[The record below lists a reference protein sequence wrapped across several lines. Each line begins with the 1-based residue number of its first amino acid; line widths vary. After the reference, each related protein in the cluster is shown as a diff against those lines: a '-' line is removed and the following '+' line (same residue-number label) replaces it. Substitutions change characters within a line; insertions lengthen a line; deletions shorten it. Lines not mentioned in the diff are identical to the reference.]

1 MKKNLFLSV
10 LLLSIAF
17 VAMADTDITMPA
29 NDVSNV
35 ANGYSLLAVCIS
47 SVLPFV
53 LLLVKLI
60 FDQKKNTELTDYIRK
75 HEEAHKEDRENFKE
89 AILTNEKRLD
99 KTNEILQRL
108 VDNDIEQEKRLAK
121 LEAQQ

>member
-1 MKKNLFLSV
+1 MKRLFFT
-10 LLLSIAF
+10 LLFCAVFFAASAQ
-17 VAMADTDITMPA
+17 DITMPTH
-29 NDVSNV
+29 DVSNV

-60 FDQKKNTELTDYIRK
+60 FDNKKNTDLAEYIRK
-75 HEEAHKEDRENFKE
+75 HEEQHKADRENFKE

-108 VDNDIEQEKRLAK
+108 VDNDIEQEKRLAR
-121 LEAQQ
+121 LEAKK

>member
-1 MKKNLFLSV
+1 MKKLLFTLILCAV
-10 LLLSIAF
+10 GLLA
-17 VAMADTDITMPA
+17 AADTDISMPA

-35 ANGYSLLAVCIS
+35 NSIYALLAVVVSTIFS
-47 SVLPFV
+47 FV
-53 LLLVKLI
+53 ILLIKLI
-60 FDQKKNTELTDYIRK
+60 FDNKKNNELAEYIRK
-75 HEEAHKEDRENFKE
+75 HEEQHKQDRENFKE

>member
-1 MKKNLFLSV
+1 MKKK
-10 LLLSIAF
+10 LLLSAVLFAVCIC
-17 VAMADTDITMPA
+17 AMAQDIAMPTH
-29 NDVSNV
+29 DVSNV
-35 ANGYSLLAVCIS
+35 NSAYALLAVVIS

-60 FDQKKNTELTDYIRK
+60 FDNKKNTDLAEYIRK
-75 HEEAHKEDRENFKE
+75 HEEQHKADRENFKE

-108 VDNDIEQEKRLAK
+108 VDNDIEQEKRLAR
-121 LEAQQ
+121 LEAQK

>member
-1 MKKNLFLSV
+1 MKKIIFTLILCAVGLF
-10 LLLSIAF
+10 A
-17 VAMADTDITMPA
+17 AADTDISMPA

-60 FDQKKNTELTDYIRK
+60 FDQKKNTELTEYIRK
-75 HEEAHKEDRENFKE
+75 HEDAHKEEREMFR
-89 AILTNEKRLD
+89 AATLANEKRLD
-99 KTNEILQRL
+99 KTDEILQRL

-121 LEAQQ
+121 LEAAQ

>member
-1 MKKNLFLSV
+1 MKKILFTLICCAV
-10 LLLSIAF
+10 GLFA
-17 VAMADTDITMPA
+17 AADTDITMPT

-35 ANGYSLLAVCIS
+35 NSIYALVAVAISTIS
-47 SVLPFV
+47 SFV
-53 LLLVKLI
+53 ILLVKLI
-60 FDQKKNTELTDYIRK
+60 FDNKKNTDLAEYIRN
-75 HEEAHKEDRENFKE
+75 HEEQHKQDRENFKE

-121 LEAQQ
+121 LEAAK

>member
-1 MKKNLFLSV
+1 MKKLLFTLIFCAV
-10 LLLSIAF
+10 WLFA
-17 VAMADTDITMPA
+17 AADTDITMPA

-35 ANGYSLLAVCIS
+35 NSIYALLAVAIS
-47 SVLPFV
+47 TIFSFV
-53 LLLVKLI
+53 ILLIKLI
-60 FDQKKNTELTDYIRK
+60 FDNKKNNNLADYIRK
-75 HEEAHKEDRENFKE
+75 HEEQHKQDRENFKE

-121 LEAQQ
+121 LEAAQ

>member
-1 MKKNLFLSV
+1 MKKLLFTL
-10 LLLSIAF
+10 IFCA
-17 VAMADTDITMPA
+17 VAMFAAADTDISMPA

-60 FDQKKNTELTDYIRK
+60 FDQKKNTELTEYIRK
-75 HEEAHKEDRENFKE
+75 HEDAHKEEREMFR
-89 AILTNEKRLD
+89 AATLANEKRLD
-99 KTNEILQRL
+99 KTDEILQRL

>member
-1 MKKNLFLSV
+1 MRKKTLLFAALFAV
-10 LLLSIAF
+10 CIC
-17 VAMADTDITMPA
+17 AMAQDIAMPA

-35 ANGYSLLAVCIS
+35 NSAYALLAVIIS

-60 FDQKKNTELTDYIRK
+60 FDNKKSTDLAEYIRK
-75 HEEAHKEDRENFKE
+75 HEEQHKEDRENFKE

-121 LEAQQ
+121 LEAQK

>member
-1 MKKNLFLSV
+1 MKKIIFTLIFCA
-10 LLLSIAF
+10 IAF
-17 VAMADTDITMPA
+17 CAMADTDITMPT

-35 ANGYSLLAVCIS
+35 NSIYALLAVAIS
-47 SVLPFV
+47 TIFSFV
-53 LLLVKLI
+53 ILLIKLI
-60 FDQKKNTELTDYIRK
+60 FDNKKNTDLAEYIRK
-75 HEEAHKEDRENFKE
+75 HEEQHKQDRENFKE

-121 LEAQQ
+121 LEAAQ

>member
-1 MKKNLFLSV
+1 MKKLLFTLI
-10 LLLSIAF
+10 LCALAF
-17 VAMADTDITMPA
+17 CAMADTDITMPA

>member
-1 MKKNLFLSV
+1 MKKLIFTLTLFAL
-10 LLLSIAF
+10 AF
-17 VAMADTDITMPA
+17 CAMADTDINMPT

-121 LEAQQ
+121 LEAQK

>member
-10 LLLSIAF
+10 LLLSFAF

-35 ANGYSLLAVCIS
+35 TNGYSLLAVCIS

-108 VDNDIEQEKRLAK
+108 VDSDIEQEKRLAK
-121 LEAQQ
+121 LEAAK

>member
-1 MKKNLFLSV
+1 MKKLLFTLI
-10 LLLSIAF
+10 LCALAF
-17 VAMADTDITMPA
+17 CAMADTDITMPA

-60 FDQKKNTELTDYIRK
+60 FDQKKNTELTEYIC
-75 HEEAHKEDRENFKE
+75 
-89 AILTNEKRLD
+89 
-99 KTNEILQRL
+99 
-108 VDNDIEQEKRLAK
+108 QE
-121 LEAQQ
+121 

>member
-75 HEEAHKEDRENFKE
+75 HEEAHKEDRENFKD

-121 LEAQQ
+121 LEAEK

>member
-1 MKKNLFLSV
+1 MKKIIFTLIFCA
-10 LLLSIAF
+10 IAF
-17 VAMADTDITMPA
+17 CAMADTDITMPA

-108 VDNDIEQEKRLAK
+108 VDNDIEQEKRLAR
-121 LEAQQ
+121 LEAAQ

>member
-1 MKKNLFLSV
+1 MKKILFTLIFCAV
-10 LLLSIAF
+10 GLLA
-17 VAMADTDITMPA
+17 AADTDITMPT

-60 FDQKKNTELTDYIRK
+60 FDNKKNTELTEYIRK

-89 AILTNEKRLD
+89 AILTNERRLD

-121 LEAQQ
+121 LEAAQ

>member
-1 MKKNLFLSV
+1 MKKLLFTLIFCAV
-10 LLLSIAF
+10 AF
-17 VAMADTDITMPA
+17 CAMADTDITMPA

-60 FDQKKNTELTDYIRK
+60 FDQKKNTELTEYIRK
-75 HEEAHKEDRENFKE
+75 HEDAHKEEREMFR
-89 AILTNEKRLD
+89 AATLANERRLD
-99 KTNEILQRL
+99 KTDEILQRL

>member
-1 MKKNLFLSV
+1 MKKLIFTLILFAL
-10 LLLSIAF
+10 AF
-17 VAMADTDITMPA
+17 CAMADTDINMPT

>member
-1 MKKNLFLSV
+1 MKKLIFTFILCAVFFAAN
-10 LLLSIAF
+10 AQ
-17 VAMADTDITMPA
+17 DITMPTH
-29 NDVSNV
+29 DVSNV

-60 FDQKKNTELTDYIRK
+60 FDNKKNTDLAEYIRK
-75 HEEAHKEDRENFKE
+75 HEEQHKQDRENFKE

-108 VDNDIEQEKRLAK
+108 VDNDIEQEKRLAR
-121 LEAQQ
+121 LEAQK

>member
-1 MKKNLFLSV
+1 MKKIIFTFIFCAL
-10 LLLSIAF
+10 AF
-17 VAMADTDITMPA
+17 CAMADTDITMPA

-60 FDQKKNTELTDYIRK
+60 FDQKKNTELTEYIRK
-75 HEEAHKEDRENFKE
+75 HEDAHKEEREMFR
-89 AILTNEKRLD
+89 AATLANERRLD
-99 KTNEILQRL
+99 KTDEILQRL

-121 LEAQQ
+121 LEAQK

>member
-1 MKKNLFLSV
+1 MKKLLFTLIFCAV
-10 LLLSIAF
+10 GLLA
-17 VAMADTDITMPA
+17 AADTDITMPA

-35 ANGYSLLAVCIS
+35 NSIYALLAVVVSTIFS
-47 SVLPFV
+47 FV
-53 LLLVKLI
+53 ILLIKLI
-60 FDQKKNTELTDYIRK
+60 FDNKKNNELAEYIRK
-75 HEEAHKEDRENFKE
+75 HEEQHKQDRENFKE
-89 AILTNEKRLD
+89 AILTNEKCLD

>member
-1 MKKNLFLSV
+1 MKKIIFTFILCAL
-10 LLLSIAF
+10 AF
-17 VAMADTDITMPA
+17 CAMADTDITMPA

-89 AILTNEKRLD
+89 TILTNEKRLD

>member
-1 MKKNLFLSV
+1 MKKNLLLFV

-17 VAMADTDITMPA
+17 VAVAETDITMPA

-35 ANGYSLLAVCIS
+35 TNGYSLLAVCIS

-60 FDQKKNTELTDYIRK
+60 FDQKKNTELAEYIRK
-75 HEEAHKEDRENFKE
+75 HEDAHKEEREMFR
-89 AILTNEKRLD
+89 AATLANERRLD
-99 KTNEILQRL
+99 KTDEILQRL

-121 LEAQQ
+121 LEAAK